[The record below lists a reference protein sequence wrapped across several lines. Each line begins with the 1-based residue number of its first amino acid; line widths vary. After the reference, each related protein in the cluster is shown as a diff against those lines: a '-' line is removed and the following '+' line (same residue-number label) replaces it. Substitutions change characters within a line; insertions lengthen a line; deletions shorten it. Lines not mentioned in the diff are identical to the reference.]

1 MSTRRVLVAGGAG
14 YIGSHTAV
22 CLIEAGYSVTIAD
35 NFVNSSAESIAR
47 VRELT
52 GASEVVLNVVNV
64 DLCNAS
70 ELDRMF
76 VEHGPF
82 VACIHFAGLKAVG
95 ESVLKPL
102 LYYENNLLSTT
113 NLLSSLDK
121 HGCTAFVF
129 SSSATV
135 YGSAPVPISESVP
148 TGVGITNPYG
158 RTKYMIEEILKDFVE
173 SKAIAHK
180 SGTLAG
186 DSLPWRVTILR
197 YFNPV
202 GSHPSGRIGEDPNG
216 IPNNLMPFV
225 AQVAV
230 GRRPHLTIFGDDYET
245 ADGTGV
251 RDYVHVMDLARGHV
265 AALAKMGCDR
275 ADVALMESPPIT
287 RIYNLGSGCG
297 YSVLDMVRAMEKACG
312 HSVPYQIGPRRQGDI
327 GTCYADCSLANKE
340 LNWRAELTLD
350 DMCRDLWNW
359 QQQNPNGYPK

>member
-121 HGCTAFVF
+121 HGLLLSYSRLLRLFMEVHRF
-129 SSSATV
+129 LF
-135 YGSAPVPISESVP
+135 P
-148 TGVGITNPYG
+148 
-158 RTKYMIEEILKDFVE
+158 
-173 SKAIAHK
+173 
-180 SGTLAG
+180 
-186 DSLPWRVTILR
+186 SLFPLDWVLQI
-197 YFNPV
+197 PM
-202 GSHPSGRIGEDPNG
+202 GGPN
-216 IPNNLMPFV
+216 I
-225 AQVAV
+225 
-230 GRRPHLTIFGDDYET
+230 
-245 ADGTGV
+245 
-251 RDYVHVMDLARGHV
+251 
-265 AALAKMGCDR
+265 
-275 ADVALMESPPIT
+275 
-287 RIYNLGSGCG
+287 
-297 YSVLDMVRAMEKACG
+297 
-312 HSVPYQIGPRRQGDI
+312 
-327 GTCYADCSLANKE
+327 
-340 LNWRAELTLD
+340 
-350 DMCRDLWNW
+350 
-359 QQQNPNGYPK
+359 